1 MTDYYVAFWN
11 LENLFDVNQSPRRT
25 DKLQRT
31 IGNELKGWTK
41 KILDKKIK
49 QLASVIKQMNQNKGP
64 DLMGACEIENDFVL
78 ERLVNA
84 LNIPNR
90 NYAIAHHNMSDNRGI
105 DVGFIYDKALLK
117 AEKQFSHFI
126 VKRYATRDLFQVN
139 FSTKLGRRLVV
150 IGNHWPSRSAGQ
162 YESEP
167 YRIVAA
173 ETIAYWHQRIREEL
187 GKDTAVLAMGDFNDE
202 PFNRSLANYA
212 LAMRSR
218 TEVTRARSPKFL
230 NLMWPIMGEGKGTHY
245 YGGEPNFLDQFLAS
259 KGLVTGNSKL
269 RVLPEKVE
277 VIKFPGMA
285 AKNGA
290 PVRFGKGQKPNVKG
304 FSDHFPIGVVV
315 RET

>member
-11 LENLFDVNQSPRRT
+11 LENLFDVNLSPRRT

-31 IGNELKGWTK
+31 IGSELKGWTK
-41 KILDKKIK
+41 RILDKKIK
-49 QLASVIKQMNQNKGP
+49 QLASVRKQMNPNKGP

-78 ERLVNA
+78 ERLLSA

-90 NYAIAHHNMSDNRGI
+90 NYGIAHHNMSDKRGI

-173 ETIAYWHQRIREEL
+173 ETIAYWHQRIREER
-187 GKDTAVLAMGDFNDE
+187 GRR
-202 PFNRSLANYA
+202 PR
-212 LAMRSR
+212 R
-218 TEVTRARSPKFL
+218 
-230 NLMWPIMGEGKGTHY
+230 
-245 YGGEPNFLDQFLAS
+245 
-259 KGLVTGNSKL
+259 
-269 RVLPEKVE
+269 
-277 VIKFPGMA
+277 
-285 AKNGA
+285 
-290 PVRFGKGQKPNVKG
+290 
-304 FSDHFPIGVVV
+304 
-315 RET
+315 